1 MTWIN
6 AGNRGLRYC
15 ERILQCNMCAA
26 AFAGRRLMTRNMGGF
41 DRLVR
46 FYLGL
51 AMIAFA
57 MPFWAPQTGWNW
69 VGWFGIV
76 PIVSAVLGSCG
87 FYRIVGLSTRPAH

>member
-1 MTWIN
+1 
-6 AGNRGLRYC
+6 
-15 ERILQCNMCAA
+15 
-26 AFAGRRLMTRNMGGF
+26 MTRNVGGF

-57 MPFWAPQTGWNW
+57 LPFWAPQTSWNW

-76 PIVSAVLGSCG
+76 PVLSAIVGSCG
-87 FYRIVGLSTRPAH
+87 LYRMTGLNTRSAR